1 MTFVWLSVQFKTW
14 DDDGKKILI
23 SMVGG
28 SNCDETITVGLTLTM
43 QEATVDEQ
51 DCGIDKIPQ

>member
-1 MTFVWLSVQFKTW
+1 MVLLSVQFKTW

-43 QEATVDEQ
+43 QEAAEDEQ
-51 DCGIDKIPQ
+51 DCGNDKIPQ